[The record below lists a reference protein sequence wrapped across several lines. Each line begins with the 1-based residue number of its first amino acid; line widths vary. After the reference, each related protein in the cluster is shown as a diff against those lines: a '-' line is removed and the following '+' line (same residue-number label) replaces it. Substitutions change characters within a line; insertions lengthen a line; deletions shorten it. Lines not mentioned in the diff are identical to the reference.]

1 MHPPMNRK
9 RWIIF
14 AVLAIVPIALV
25 LGYYVLFPRLVKIAV
40 KHTLAG
46 AGVEYVTLDVS
57 NASPWRA
64 HLANI
69 TVGRDGVPIE
79 IKNVG
84 LYYTPQE
91 LFAGNLNA
99 IVLKGVTVSVTVKDG
114 KVDLGPITTILQ
126 RRARAATREAKP
138 APTTSA
144 TLPVDHIALR
154 DSTLLINTPKGPL
167 TWPMNAQLLV
177 NRDNKY
183 ALNLTLRTLAEF
195 TISGTID
202 PNGEVIDL
210 TARGQKIR
218 AELLGQILEGLIQK
232 PLPLSG
238 TFDGDSHLHWQNGAG
253 TLSATIKPNDLA
265 YANLGPASGVLKVDT
280 TLGGPAPAA
289 KLAISDAQVQ
299 AAEIKA
305 DGVNANLAFSSLSPI
320 ASAPAQLIK
329 IDKMSIGQV
338 NMTNGTIQ
346 FEMKSPQSLRIETTH
361 WDVFGGS
368 FSAQPFE
375 FNPTDP
381 RVHVTLSV
389 SNIDVKQLLDVFG
402 QGKVTGS
409 GKLTGQ
415 LPLTITPGDVQ
426 LGRGALLATQ
436 NGQIVVK
443 DLGVL
448 AASLGQAAANEKNPS
463 SADQVRKNIIDA
475 LSDFQYDQLKA
486 DLEEGPDGKLVAN
499 VHLGGKGRTGA
510 QQALSINLHIRGIED
525 MLRVVLQLRSRL
537 NAAATRRTS
546 S

>member
-1 MHPPMNRK
+1 MNRK
-9 RWIIF
+9 RWIIL
-14 AVLAIVPIALV
+14 ALLAIVPIACV
-25 LGYYVLFPRLVKIAV
+25 LGYYLIFPRLVKIAV

-46 AGVEYVTLDVS
+46 AGIEYVTLDVS

-99 IVLKGVTVSVTVKDG
+99 IVLKGVTVAVTVKDG
-114 KVDLGPITTILQ
+114 KIDFGPITTILQ
-126 RRARAATREAKP
+126 RRARAATREATP
-138 APTTSA
+138 PPTTSV

-210 TARGQKIR
+210 TAGGEKIR
-218 AELLGQILEGLIQK
+218 AELLGQILEGLVQK

-265 YANLGPASGVLKVDT
+265 YANLGLASGVLKVDT

-305 DGVNANLAFSSLSPI
+305 DGVNANLTFPSLSPI
-320 ASAPAQLIK
+320 ASAPQQLIK
-329 IDKMSIGQV
+329 IDKLSIGQV
-338 NMTNGTIQ
+338 NMTSGTIQ
-346 FEMKSPQSLRIETTH
+346 FEMKSPQSLRIDATH

-381 RVHVTLSV
+381 RVRVTLSV
-389 SNIDVKQLLDVFG
+389 ANIDLKQLLDIFG

-426 LGRGALLATQ
+426 IGQGALLATQ

-443 DLGVL
+443 DLSVL
-448 AASLGQAAANEKNPS
+448 AASLGETAAKEKNPS
-463 SADQVRKNIIDA
+463 SADQVRRNIIEA

-486 DLEEGPDGKLVAN
+486 DLEQGPDGKLIAN

-510 QQALSINLHIRGIED
+510 QQAISINLHIRGIED

-537 NAAATRRTS
+537 NAAATRRIS
-546 S
+546 P